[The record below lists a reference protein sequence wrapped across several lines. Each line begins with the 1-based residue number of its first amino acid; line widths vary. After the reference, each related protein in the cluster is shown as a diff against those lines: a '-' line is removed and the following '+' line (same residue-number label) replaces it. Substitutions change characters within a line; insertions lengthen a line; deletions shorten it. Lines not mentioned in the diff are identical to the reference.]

1 MEKYMSKICNSI
13 WNKKMNIL
21 LVTQDY
27 YPVRGGIQSYCH
39 HVAVNICK
47 AGHSLTMICPGVSQE
62 SDKDLPFK
70 VIRIKS
76 HSSFLFLKLFGFL
89 KKHIESQKSKQNP
102 YDHVLFGQWQ
112 NAIPFLFPKQQ
123 PQGPKY
129 HSMVHGRELLS
140 GVFGS
145 LTPWLCPKVYHKLD
159 SVVPNS
165 FPIADMFKTTVSN
178 FNNIN
183 VIHPGVDPQHFSPK
197 DTQNLKKELGL
208 ENKKILVSITRLVAR
223 KNIGLVIR
231 AMPSILEKVPDAHF
245 VIGGRGPEFDNLAK
259 LIQETKMQE
268 HISLLG
274 SLEEERL
281 VEYFSLGDIFLLP
294 SSQNSKDVEGF
305 GIVFLEAGACEVAV
319 IGADTGGIRDAVVD
333 RKTGILLKESNE
345 VTLSKA
351 VIELL
356 NDEDRAKE
364 MGKNA
369 RQRILN
375 ELSWEQCGINYV
387 EKVFK

>member
-1 MEKYMSKICNSI
+1 
-13 WNKKMNIL
+13 MNIL

-39 HVAVNICK
+39 HVAMNICK
-47 AGHSLTMICPGVSQE
+47 AGHTLTMICPGSPQE
-62 SDKDLPFK
+62 SDKELPFD
-70 VIRIKS
+70 VVRIKS

-89 KKHIESQKSKQNP
+89 RKYIELQAKNGKP
-102 YDHVLFGQWQ
+102 FDHVLLGQWQ

-123 PQGPKY
+123 PKGPKY
-129 HSMVHGRELLS
+129 HTMVHGRELLS

-165 FPIADMFKTTVSN
+165 YPIAEMFKSTVPN
-178 FNNIN
+178 FTNIN

-197 DTQNLKKELGL
+197 NTQALKTELGL

-223 KNIGLVIR
+223 KNIGLVIKT
-231 AMPSILEKVPDAHF
+231 MPKILEKVPNAHF
-245 VIGGRGPEFDNLAK
+245 VIGGRGPELENLAK
-259 LIQETKMQE
+259 LIQETQMQD

-305 GIVFLEAGACEVAV
+305 GIVFLEAGACEVPV
-319 IGADTGGIRDAVVD
+319 IGADTGGIRDAVSHG
-333 RKTGILLKESNE
+333 KTGILLKESNE
-345 VTLSKA
+345 DTLSQA

-356 NDEDRAKE
+356 NNEDKAKE
-364 MGKNA
+364 MGKNS
-369 RQRILN
+369 RQRILD
-375 ELSWEQCGINYV
+375 ELSWEQCGVNYV
-387 EKVFK
+387 ERVFK